1 MKHTRFTA
9 AIVSASA
16 LLLGA
21 GVLTGCSTT
30 PPTSAGEYSTVGRK
44 LKSTQDASLEKAFE
58 AAKGAMGDL
67 QFTLK
72 EDRKDA
78 LAGVVKAER
87 ADKTP
92 VTIELTKITDK
103 TTEVSI
109 QVGTLGDEALSR
121 TILDKLKARL

>member
-1 MKHTRFTA
+1 MKQLA
-9 AIVSASA
+9 QGIALLAVIGSAS
-16 LLLGA
+16 LLA
-21 GVLTGCSTT
+21 GCSST
-30 PPTSAGEYSTVGRK
+30 PPTSAGEYSTVRRS
-44 LKSTQDASLEKAFE
+44 LKSTQDASLEKAFD
-58 AAKGAMGDL
+58 AAKGAMSDL

-87 ADKTP
+87 ADKTAI
-92 VTIELTKITDK
+92 TIELTKITDK

-109 QVGTLGDEALSR
+109 QVGSLGDEALSR